1 MIRLSHVVLIL
12 FVLLTS
18 VAQLSGAVDTVTG
31 MTFTITSGSVTITD
45 GPDAI
50 SGTLTIPT
58 FINGHPVVRIGRN
71 AFSGFSTN
79 DRRFTKL
86 VIPHTVTEIEARA
99 FSDCIRLE
107 EIHFLGNAPRLLVN
121 PTVNPYQSVY
131 TEQFRGCSSLRS
143 IIINGVDSWGQ
154 LESPTYPYAPQITNF
169 QVYNGI
175 NPNFEDTD
183 GDGIVDPY
191 ETNTGIYVS
200 TTSTGT
206 NPNQIDSDGDSLIDS
221 CETMTGVYVS
231 LSDTGT
237 DPNKN
242 DSDNDGLNDM
252 QEILLNGVSFDP
264 NTNSQISLE
273 SLSDIGF
280 LRVEEI
286 QDLRPGSTL
295 IEVSGN
301 QATVQFQM
309 EESSNLESWTETG
322 DTASITIPVQAE
334 AGTKFFRFKMA
345 D

>member
-1 MIRLSHVVLIL
+1 
-12 FVLLTS
+12 
-18 VAQLSGAVDTVTG
+18 
-31 MTFTITSGSVTITD
+31 
-45 GPDAI
+45 
-50 SGTLTIPT
+50 
-58 FINGHPVVRIGRN
+58 
-71 AFSGFSTN
+71 
-79 DRRFTKL
+79 
-86 VIPHTVTEIEARA
+86 
-99 FSDCIRLE
+99 
-107 EIHFLGNAPRLLVN
+107 
-121 PTVNPYQSVY
+121 
-131 TEQFRGCSSLRS
+131 
-143 IIINGVDSWGQ
+143 
-154 LESPTYPYAPQITNF
+154 
-169 QVYNGI
+169 
-175 NPNFEDTD
+175 
-183 GDGIVDPY
+183 
-191 ETNTGIYVS
+191 
-200 TTSTGT
+200 
-206 NPNQIDSDGDSLIDS
+206 
-221 CETMTGVYVS
+221 MTGVYVS